1 MAFPPK
7 LIYYLRMIGRHMIAH
22 INGKTETVIQEVSV
36 EKLLSM
42 KNIDPACVV
51 VEVNK
56 NIVKR
61 EKYGS
66 VILNDGDTVEILK
79 FVGGG

>member
-1 MAFPPK
+1 
-7 LIYYLRMIGRHMIAH
+7 MIGRHMIAH

>member
-1 MAFPPK
+1 
-7 LIYYLRMIGRHMIAH
+7 MIAH